1 MAQDRRSARH
11 EPVDPDTA
19 ERDRATADRDRATAD
34 RDRDAFAAG
43 DANELLDEDGKAVLE
58 GRGAPLKDL
67 HPEQVGK

>member
-1 MAQDRRSARH
+1 MAQYRRSARH

-19 ERDRATADRDRATAD
+19 ERDRATAD